1 MDQHPDTWTAE
12 GVKGGMIR
20 FYREIAGVGLVFPRA
35 DRPIAVEWV
44 GYQVIRLHPIEGLEF
59 VEPCISLQPARRSS
73 TRYPRRA
80 RGRGHAA
87 TKSRTDTQRR
97 PAPSSTAR
105 RLGIGDSDHRRRR
118 HLAKADCNRAMDLAH
133 RLSSELRAAEER
145 AREFEA
151 QANYFRDRAAHAEE
165 WLVRI
170 RREVQETFF
179 ETKEQ
184 QQRPVREVK

>member
-1 MDQHPDTWTAE
+1 MMRVQADETSTS
-12 GVKGGMIR
+12 V
-20 FYREIAGVGLVFPRA
+20 IAFEPKKRPPNATMVA
-35 DRPIAVEWV
+35 DDA
-44 GYQVIRLHPIEGLEF
+44 
-59 VEPCISLQPARRSS
+59 
-73 TRYPRRA
+73 
-80 RGRGHAA
+80 GRGIVALVQKAA
-87 TKSRTDTQRR
+87 D
-97 PAPSSTAR
+97 
-105 RLGIGDSDHRRRR
+105 
-118 HLAKADCNRAMDLAH
+118 LAKADCNRAMDLAH